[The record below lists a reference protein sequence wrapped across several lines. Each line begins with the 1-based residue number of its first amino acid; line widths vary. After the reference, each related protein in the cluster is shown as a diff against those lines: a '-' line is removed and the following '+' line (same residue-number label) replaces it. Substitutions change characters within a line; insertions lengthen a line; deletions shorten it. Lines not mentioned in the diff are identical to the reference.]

1 MRFFVF
7 FKRFIYYLREND
19 DLLRRK
25 HDNVSFPTLAFGF
38 FAVVLIASLVLW
50 ENVCLCNHLKNR
62 YLRVEK
68 NCIMYICV
76 TLFSFSWIYMLYL
89 QQLLFVEA
97 KASKREQRATIYLRT

>member
-19 DLLRRK
+19 DLLRKK

-38 FAVVLIASLVLW
+38 FAVVLIASFVLW
-50 ENVCLCNHLKNR
+50 ENVCLCNRLKNR

-97 KASKREQRATIYLRT
+97 KRAKGKQRATIYLRT

>member
-25 HDNVSFPTLAFGF
+25 HDNVSFMTLAFGF

-50 ENVCLCNHLKNR
+50 ENVCPCKGLK
-62 YLRVEK
+62 
-68 NCIMYICV
+68 
-76 TLFSFSWIYMLYL
+76 
-89 QQLLFVEA
+89 
-97 KASKREQRATIYLRT
+97 KRWL